1 MTARARILGVL
12 FAGVLLGALDIAI
25 VGPALPA
32 IQQSFAIDSRALT
45 WVFSIYILFYILG
58 APLLA
63 KWSDR
68 QGRRIVF
75 ASCIALFGA
84 GSAVVASAPAFWAVL
99 AGRAVQ
105 AFGAGGIF
113 PVASAVVAET
123 FPEERRGRALGL
135 LGAVFGIAFII
146 GPILGGVL
154 LRYSWHWLFLINL
167 PLAAAVIYGAWKSLP
182 AERQPAAGP
191 VDRSGAVTLS
201 IFLVALAVGVSS
213 LDTASWLASLAS
225 LRVWPFLLLAAIAA
239 PLFWIFERSAQ
250 DPILHPALFR
260 SGQLRIVG
268 VIGVAAG
275 LVEAGMVFLPELSVQ
290 AFGVSPSAASFML
303 LPLVATLLVGAPTA
317 GRVLDR
323 IGAKPVIQSGLVLT
337 IVGLAGF
344 GLLPTSRTSFYV
356 SGVLVG
362 LGLSALLGAPLRY
375 VVLQEA
381 GRQRRGAGQ
390 GLLTLFLSLGQ
401 LFGSTLVGAVV
412 ASGASQLT
420 GYRNALLCL
429 AVICGAAA
437 LTSVGLTRRRPAASA
452 APS

>member
-1 MTARARILGVL
+1 MTRGRILGVL
-12 FAGVLLGALDIAI
+12 FTGVLLGALDIAI

-32 IQQSFAIDSRALT
+32 IQKSFGVDSRAIA

-58 APLLA
+58 APLMA

-68 QGRRIVF
+68 QGRRRVF
-75 ASCIALFGA
+75 VGCVGLFGA
-84 GSAVVASAPAFWAVL
+84 GSVLVAAAPAFGIVL
-99 AGRAVQ
+99 LGRAVQ

-113 PVASAVVAET
+113 PVATAVVAET

-154 LRYSWHWLFLINL
+154 LRYSWHWLFLINV
-167 PLAAAVIYGAWKSLP
+167 PL
-182 AERQPAAGP
+182 
-191 VDRSGAVTLS
+191 
-201 IFLVALAVGVSS
+201 ALAVMWGALRALPTTGESEAGPIDRQGALVLSVFLVVLAVGISS
-213 LDTASWLASLAS
+213 LDTTSWVASLAS
-225 LRVWPFLLLAAIAA
+225 LRVWPFLLAAIVAA
-239 PLFWIFERSAQ
+239 PIFWLVEHRAA

-290 AFGVSPSAASFML
+290 AFGVSPSTASFML
-303 LPLVATLLVGAPTA
+303 LPLVVTLLFGAPAA
-317 GRVLDR
+317 GRALDR
-323 IGAKPVIQSGLVLT
+323 IGAKPVIQAGLLLT
-337 IVGLAGF
+337 IAGLAGF
-344 GLLPTSRTSFYV
+344 GLLPTSRIDFYA
-356 SGVLVG
+356 SGIAVG

-381 GRQRRGAGQ
+381 GERRRGAGQ

-412 ASGASQLT
+412 ASGGTRVA
-420 GYRNALLCL
+420 GYRDALLTL
-429 AVICGAAA
+429 GVICAVAA
-437 LTSVGLTRRRPAASA
+437 LTSVGLSRRR
-452 APS
+452 APVPQTAE